1 MKERTEVVSGRFTPR
16 ERKVIKAQA
25 VKDGLTESEYVRS
38 AVMLALL
45 LDGNVDAAQIA
56 ADIIKG
62 KFKSWIEA
70 RMTSGELVRA

>member
-38 AVMLALL
+38 SVMMALL
-45 LDGNVDAAQIA
+45 LDGNVEAAQIA

-62 KFKSWIEA
+62 KLKRWVEDRA
-70 RMTSGELVRA
+70 KAGELVTA